1 MINLATEGELE
12 IPSKYV
18 CPLTL
23 EIMQDPVLSRY
34 GQSYE
39 RSAII
44 KWLAK
49 GNTGCPLTR
58 QPLTLSGLIT
68 NHKLRSEIRRWQVAN
83 QEDVTVIMDGQE
95 HSPGIFGI
103 ITLDKDGDYTDRTE
117 DDSDSDDFRLEIRLV
132 DDETLQSSLTRNSDR
147 RSHRDFSRTSRR
159 QQRHRSR
166 SVETA
171 SRSAA
176 TLVRLLRSYPNLDT

>member
-1 MINLATEGELE
+1 MINPATDEELE

-58 QPLTLSGLIT
+58 QPLNLSGLIT
-68 NHKLRSEIRRWQVAN
+68 NHNLRSEIRRWQVAN
-83 QEDVTVIMDGQE
+83 QEDVTVIVDGQE

-132 DDETLQSSLTRNSDR
+132 DDEMLQSSSTRNSDR
-147 RSHRDFSRTSRR
+147 RPHRGFSRNSR
-159 QQRHRSR
+159 RHRSR

-176 TLVRLLRSYPNLDT
+176 TLERLLRSYPNLDT